1 MSQPPLNSAT
11 IGMNTINVKTSQL
24 ESAHNRTKT
33 PEHTPLTLPTES
45 LKQKLK
51 VNVPDDPES
60 DPPSSNSS
68 LSESDSFN
76 ERKYIK
82 SRSKNEYELADNSK
96 YSKSK
101 RNKRDKNKKN
111 QKHMRQDSHDL
122 SSSNSNLFDKSEYI
136 HKILNKK
143 KSYLK
148 KDSIKLCANLTE
160 TLLTTVYKSNIIKF
174 KLYDDPLHRRIY
186 FINFVESLKMIFS

>member
-101 RNKRDKNKKN
+101 RNKRDKNKKRW
-111 QKHMRQDSHDL
+111 KHTKQDL
-122 SSSNSNLFDKSEYI
+122 SDSSSSDSGSSDDGDYRRKRYQNN
-136 HKILNKK
+136 KI
-143 KSYLK
+143 
-148 KDSIKLCANLTE
+148 
-160 TLLTTVYKSNIIKF
+160 
-174 KLYDDPLHRRIY
+174 HRRKDP
-186 FINFVESLKMIFS
+186 VKLWVRLT